1 MVNGSCYLFPLLEE
15 VLTRLV
21 FIAMET
27 DRGDHS
33 KEPLSYPFPHTPS
46 PHPEA
51 LAGRG
56 QLLCSLAFPAGP
68 CQFDKNIKGR
78 SLLPCQPLLG

>member
-1 MVNGSCYLFPLLEE
+1 
-15 VLTRLV
+15 
-21 FIAMET
+21 MET

-33 KEPLSYPFPHTPS
+33 KEPLFRLLSSHTPS

-56 QLLCSLAFPAGP
+56 QLFVAWL
-68 CQFDKNIKGR
+68 
-78 SLLPCQPLLG
+78 SLLVRANLIRISKAGFPYRASLCWDELPRVHPVPGRVAIHFHACS